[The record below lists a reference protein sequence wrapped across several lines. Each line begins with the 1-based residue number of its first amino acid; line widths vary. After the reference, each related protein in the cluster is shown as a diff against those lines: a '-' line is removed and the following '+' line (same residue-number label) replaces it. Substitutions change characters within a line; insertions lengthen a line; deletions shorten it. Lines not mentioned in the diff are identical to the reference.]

1 MASVPRI
8 GAIASGDRPDCLLWI
23 WETVMVV
30 EYIRYKV
37 PSTDAQAF
45 EKDYATAGDI
55 LGMSEHCLS
64 YELSRC
70 VDEPGSYVV
79 RIEWD
84 SVDGHMQGF
93 RHSDVFQRFFA
104 VVRPYVNQI
113 EEMRHYERLSA
124 H

>member
-1 MASVPRI
+1 
-8 GAIASGDRPDCLLWI
+8 
-23 WETVMVV
+23 MVV

-37 PSTDAQAF
+37 PSTDTQAF
-45 EKDYATAGDI
+45 EKAYATAGDI
-55 LGMSEHCLS
+55 LGTSEHCLR

-70 VDEPGSYVV
+70 VDEPGCYVV

-84 SVDGHMQGF
+84 SIDGHMQGF

-113 EEMRHYERLSA
+113 EEMRHYEILSA
-124 H
+124 Q